1 MRLVILLLL
10 AALPAW
16 AQAPGF
22 RSSAPLTLEGEDA
35 LHRVAL
41 PFEAYRDAR
50 RDLADVRIFDSRG
63 EPVPIAWAGE
73 PQAERQA
80 PASFELPAF
89 PVTRMAPTGVG
100 AGTEV
105 TVRAADGTLVAVR
118 SKGGVKSAAARPVA
132 YLIDASAVKVPIGA
146 LVLDWKAGAGT
157 QVVHVRVESSDT
169 LKAWG
174 SVASSPVVKVEAAGR
189 ALQQPRIEFA
199 PRKAKYFRMTWDA
212 AGFVLDSVR
221 AEGAPET
228 KTAPRAVRTVPAT
241 ATGKPDEF
249 QFDLGARLPVEAL
262 RIVPAETNSVVSA
275 SLFSREDESAEW
287 RQVTAA
293 PFYRLQREGA
303 EAQSPPVEIGRHAA
317 RYWMARLA
325 KGSSGGAPAL
335 EVHWRAAQ
343 LVFVAR
349 GAEPYTIA
357 FGKPRETA
365 AALPV
370 SSLIPN
376 YEPRAE
382 LRLAQARVGAIS
394 SAPPPSRWERFVGEV
409 DARRLTLWAV
419 LLGAVAALGFMAW
432 RLYRQ
437 MR

>member
-1 MRLVILLLL
+1 MKAFVVLLL

-22 RSSAPLTLEGEDA
+22 RSSAPLTLEGKDA

-73 PQAERQA
+73 PEAVRQV

-89 PVTRMAPTGVG
+89 PVTRMAPSGVG
-100 AGTEV
+100 AGAEV

-118 SKGGVKSAAARPVA
+118 SKGPANRAAARPVA
-132 YLIDASAVKVPIGA
+132 YLIDASAVKIPIGA

-157 QVVHVRVESSDT
+157 EVVHVRIESSDD
-169 LKAWG
+169 LKGWS
-174 SVASSPVVKVEAAGR
+174 SVASAPVVKVEAAGR

-212 AGFVLDSVR
+212 AGFVLGSVR
-221 AEGAPET
+221 AEGAPEM
-228 KTAPRAVRTVPAT
+228 KAAPRAVRIVPAT
-241 ATGKPDEF
+241 ATGKPGEF

-287 RQVTAA
+287 RPVTAA

-303 EAQSPPVEIGRHAA
+303 EAQSPPIEIGRHAA

-335 EVHWRAAQ
+335 EAHWRAAQ
-343 LVFVAR
+343 LIFVAR

-357 FGKPRETA
+357 FGKARETA

-382 LRLAQARVGAIS
+382 LRLAQSRIGAVS
-394 SAPPPSRWERFVGEV
+394 SAPPPSRWERFVGEM

-419 LLGAVAALGFMAW
+419 LVGAVAALGFMAW

>member
-1 MRLVILLLL
+1 MRLVFLLLL

-22 RSSAPLTLEGEDA
+22 RSSATLTLEGKDS

-63 EPVPIAWAGE
+63 EPVPIAWAGTPE
-73 PQAERQA
+73 AERQA

-89 PVTRMAPTGVG
+89 PVTRLTPAGSG
-100 AGTEV
+100 AEV
-105 TVRAADGTLVAVR
+105 IVLAGYGTLVAVR
-118 SKGGVKSAAARPVA
+118 SKGPAKPGAARPVA
-132 YLIDASAVKVPIGA
+132 YLLDASAVKVPVGA

-157 QVVHVRVESSDT
+157 QVVHVRIESSDD
-169 LKAWG
+169 LKGWMP
-174 SVASSPVVKVEAAGR
+174 VASAPVVKVEAAGR
-189 ALQQPRIEFA
+189 ALQQPRVEFA

-228 KTAPRAVRTVPAT
+228 RAARRTVRTVPAT
-241 ATGKPDEF
+241 ATGTPDEF

-275 SLFSREDESAEW
+275 SLFSRDDESAEW
-287 RQVTAA
+287 RPVTAA

-335 EVHWRAAQ
+335 EAHWRAAQ

-357 FGKPRETA
+357 FGRPRETA

-370 SSLIPN
+370 SSLVPN

-382 LRLAQARVGAIS
+382 LRLAQARVGAVS
-394 SAPPPSRWERFVGEV
+394 SAPPATRWEQFIGEL
-409 DARRLTLWAV
+409 DARRLVLWVV

>member
-10 AALPAW
+10 AAAPAW

-22 RSSAPLTLEGEDA
+22 RSSAPLTLEGKDA

-73 PQAERQA
+73 SQAERQA

-89 PVTRMAPTGVG
+89 PITRMAPAG
-100 AGTEV
+100 AGAGAEV

-118 SKGGVKSAAARPVA
+118 SKGDVKSGAARPVA

-157 QVVHVRVESSDT
+157 QVVHMRVESSDD
-169 LKAWG
+169 LKGWMPT
-174 SVASSPVVKVEAAGR
+174 ASAPVVKVEAGGR
-189 ALQQPRIEFA
+189 ALQQPRIEFV

-212 AGFVLDSVR
+212 AGFALESVR
-221 AEGAPET
+221 AESAPET
-228 KTAPRAVRTVPAT
+228 KAAPRAVRTVPAT

-262 RIVPAETNSVVSA
+262 RIVPSETNSVVSA

-287 RQVTAA
+287 PLVMAA

-335 EVHWRAAQ
+335 EAHWRAAQ

-376 YEPRAE
+376 YEARAE

-394 SAPPPSRWERFVGEV
+394 SAPPATRWQRFTGEL
-409 DARRLTLWAV
+409 DARRLSLWAV

>member
-22 RSSAPLTLEGEDA
+22 RSSGPLTLEGKDA

-80 PASFELPAF
+80 PASFDLPVF

-118 SKGGVKSAAARPVA
+118 SKGGVKSGAARPVA

-146 LVLDWKAGAGT
+146 LVLEWKAGAGT
-157 QVVHVRVESSDT
+157 QVVNVRVESSDD
-169 LKAWG
+169 LKGWM
-174 SVASSPVVKVEAAGR
+174 SVASAPVVKLEAAGR
-189 ALQQPRIEFA
+189 VLQQPRIEFA

-212 AGFVLDSVR
+212 AGFALDNVR

-228 KTAPRAVRTVPAT
+228 KAAPRTVRTVPGI

-287 RQVTAA
+287 RLVTAA
-293 PFYRLQREGA
+293 PFYRLQREGV

-317 RYWMARLA
+317 RYWMARMA

-335 EVHWRAAQ
+335 EAHWRGAQ

-376 YEPRAE
+376 YEPQAE
-382 LRLAQARVGAIS
+382 LRLARARVGAVS
-394 SAPPPSRWERFVGEV
+394 SAPPPSRWERFVGEM

-419 LLGAVAALGFMAW
+419 LLAAVAALGFMAW

>member
-10 AALPAW
+10 AAAPAW
-16 AQAPGF
+16 AEAPGF
-22 RSSAPLTLEGEDA
+22 RSSAPLTLEGKDA
-35 LHRVAL
+35 LHRVTL

-50 RDLADVRIFDSRG
+50 RDLGDVRIFDSRG

-73 PQAERQA
+73 PEAERQA

-89 PVTRMAPTGVG
+89 PVTRMAPTRTAAG
-100 AGTEV
+100 AEV

-118 SKGGVKSAAARPVA
+118 SKGPAKAATARPVA
-132 YLIDASAVKVPIGA
+132 YLIDASAVKTSIGA
-146 LVLDWKAGAGT
+146 LVLEWKAGAGT
-157 QVVHVRVESSDT
+157 QVVHVRVESSDD
-169 LKAWG
+169 LKGWMP
-174 SVASSPVVKVEAAGR
+174 VAAAPVVKVEAAGR

-212 AGFVLDSVR
+212 AGFALDNVR
-221 AEGAPET
+221 AESAPET
-228 KTAPRAVRTVPAT
+228 RAAPRTVRTVPAT

-262 RIVPAETNSVVSA
+262 RLVPAETNSVVSA
-275 SLFSREDESAEW
+275 SVFSREEESDQW
-287 RQVTAA
+287 RPVTAA

-325 KGSSGGAPAL
+325 KGSSGGAPTL
-335 EVHWRAAQ
+335 EAHWRPAQ

-349 GAEPYTIA
+349 GTEPYTIA

-370 SSLIPN
+370 SNLIPN

-382 LRLAQARVGAIS
+382 LRLARARVGVVS
-394 SAPPPSRWERFVGEV
+394 SAPPPSRWERFVGEM
-409 DARRLTLWAV
+409 DARRLILWGV